1 MSIGQSWVSQNSLT
15 FIIPDQEPIIP
26 LNYSFTWSYAIFRV
40 YTLLCRTVK
49 WVRQISCCTVMLP
62 VFCRKCFVWGIFGI
76 PRCNLVDVGPIVQ
89 SFVLYCVL
97 IRRGDCFTTFLTVCE
112 CRRLDWFPKLIF
124 LCFLSS
130 CSEIRYIFFLNH
142 FVKDCLWFMFTKL

>member
-1 MSIGQSWVSQNSLT
+1 MSVGQSWVSQNSLT
-15 FIIPDQEPIIP
+15 FIITDQEPIIP

-97 IRRGDCFTTFLTVCE
+97 IRQGDCFTTFSLFASAGDLTDFLNWFFSAFCLAVQ
-112 CRRLDWFPKLIF
+112 RLD
-124 LCFLSS
+124 
-130 CSEIRYIFFLNH
+130 IFFKNH